1 MIVHVK
7 YSDKLQLHQVQ
18 VGKGIHVKTY
28 AKGYSVR
35 VNDTPKDMSI
45 SYIQSTTSTLGL
57 LANPLLGLLLLVLIH
72 AGIARNDTFVL
83 HKSQRNTQLLNG
95 DRLTSIPGL
104 SEASTDGDSG
114 PSDSSSKSVC
124 MCRGNPRRI
133 LDCSA
138 VPPVSSNDCAT

>member
-1 MIVHVK
+1 M
-7 YSDKLQLHQVQ
+7 
-18 VGKGIHVKTY
+18 
-28 AKGYSVR
+28 R
-35 VNDTPKDMSI
+35 VNHIAKDMSI
-45 SYIQSTTSTLGL
+45 SYVQSTISTPGL
-57 LANPLLGLLLLVLIH
+57 LAKLVLGSFPLVLSH

-83 HKSQRNTQLLNG
+83 HKSQRSTQLLHG
-95 DRLTSIPGL
+95 DQLTSVPGL